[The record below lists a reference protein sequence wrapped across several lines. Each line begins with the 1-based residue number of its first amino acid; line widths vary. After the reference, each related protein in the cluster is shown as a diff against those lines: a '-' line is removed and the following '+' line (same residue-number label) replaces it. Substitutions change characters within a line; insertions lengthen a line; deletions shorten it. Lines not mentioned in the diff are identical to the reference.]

1 MSGLRRNL
9 VFCCDGTGND
19 PSAPTNVKLFKDAV
33 MRASKATEQRPAQ
46 AVYYQKGVG
55 TRAFEEISGSIA
67 GTGREKRIKAGY
79 SFLRARYAMP
89 GWRPDQNRVFLL
101 GFSRGAYIVRRLSG
115 MLSFCGLARKAKD
128 EALAW
133 DIYDNRDARGAAKLR
148 REGRCFDIDVEMV
161 GVWDTVKATVDA
173 DFDDH
178 ELAGNVTAGYHAM
191 AIDEQRKMFPVLRW
205 NREEKRVLEVWFAG
219 VHSDIGGGYE
229 RRGLSNITLQWMI
242 YRAAGHGLLFKSDLV
257 TAATKRPSSRIHDS
271 LTGGWKLLGSRGRK
285 LRQTDW
291 IHESVHKKLK
301 RSPDDYHPANL
312 PAKPRYWPPVAKG

>member
-33 MRASKATEQRPAQ
+33 MRASRATEQRPAQ
-46 AVYYQKGVG
+46 AVHYEKGVG

-115 MLSFCGLARKAKD
+115 MLGFCGLAKRAKD
-128 EALAW
+128 EARAW
-133 DIYDNRDARGAAKLR
+133 DVYENRDHEGAAKLR
-148 REGRCFDIDVEMV
+148 SEGRCFDIDVEMV
-161 GVWDTVKATVDA
+161 GVWDTVKSTLDA

-178 ELAGNVTAGYHAM
+178 VLAGNVTAGYHAM
-191 AIDEQRKMFPVLRW
+191 AIDERRKLFPVMRW
-205 NREEKRVLEVWFAG
+205 DREEKRVLEVWFAG
-219 VHSDIGGGYE
+219 VHSDIGGGYK
-229 RRGLSNITLQWMI
+229 RRGLSNIALQWMI
-242 YRAAGHGLLFKSDLV
+242 YRAAGHGLLFKSDHV
-257 TAATKRPSSRIHDS
+257 RAARKRPSSPIHES
-271 LTGGWKLLGSRGRK
+271 LTSAWKLLGSRKRRPRK
-285 LRQTDW
+285 RDW
-291 IHESVHKKLK
+291 IHESVCKKLEG
-301 RSPDDYHPANL
+301 PDEYDPENL
-312 PAKPRYWPPVAKG
+312 PKPPRSWPPVAEA

>member
-1 MSGLRRNL
+1 MSSLRRNL

-33 MRASKATEQRPAQ
+33 MRASRATEQRPAQ
-46 AVYYQKGVG
+46 AVHYEKGVG
-55 TRAFEEISGSIA
+55 TRAFEEISGNIA

-115 MLSFCGLARKAKD
+115 MLGFSGLARNAKD
-128 EALAW
+128 EARAW
-133 DIYDNRDARGAAKLR
+133 DIYENRDARGAAKLR

-191 AIDEQRKMFPVLRW
+191 AIDEQRKPFPVLRW
-205 NREEKRVLEVWFAG
+205 NREEKRVLEVWRGASPLYPQQLIDWNQTG
-219 VHSDIGGGYE
+219 AVRCAETPDLAPVTRGPDPRSRQVEDLPGIVH
-229 RRGLSNITLQWMI
+229 
-242 YRAAGHGLLFKSDLV
+242 GHEGCRFILV
-257 TAATKRPSSRIHDS
+257 HLASSR
-271 LTGGWKLLGSRGRK
+271 T
-285 LRQTDW
+285 T
-291 IHESVHKKLK
+291 
-301 RSPDDYHPANL
+301 
-312 PAKPRYWPPVAKG
+312 RYW